1 MVIYDEIE
9 TFRKHTDPQFN
20 YPYGL
25 RKTSIQNIQFKNAA
39 LFPVEEDINGDL
51 SANDF
56 EYEQNYEY
64 LSTDV

>member
-9 TFRKHTDPQFN
+9 TFRKHTDLQFN

-39 LFPVEEDINGDL
+39 LAPADEDINGDGD
-51 SANDF
+51 ANDF

-64 LSTDV
+64 FSTDV